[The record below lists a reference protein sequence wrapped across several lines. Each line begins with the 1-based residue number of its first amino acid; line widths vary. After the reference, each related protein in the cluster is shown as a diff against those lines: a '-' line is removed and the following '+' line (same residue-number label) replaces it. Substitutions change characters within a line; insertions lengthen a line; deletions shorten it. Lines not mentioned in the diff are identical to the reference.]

1 MTHLQL
7 LFSLPGGLEWI
18 IIFLVIGGLIFWIK
32 IIIEIATSNFSDKD
46 AKIVWL
52 LITILLG
59 FFGALIYFFAGRH
72 RRLT

>member
-7 LFSLPGGLEWI
+7 LFSLPGGLEWF

-46 AKIVWL
+46 AKIIWL

>member
-1 MTHLQL
+1 MSHLQL
-7 LFSLPGGLEWI
+7 LFSLSGGLEWI

-46 AKIVWL
+46 AKIIWL

-72 RRLT
+72 RRIT